1 MQTFFTETFFAD
13 ITTIYDVELEE
24 IQMIVSVFHYKR
36 RLAIIAS
43 VDNVQNYL
51 TLWYGVLHEG
61 FEVDDF
67 V

>member
-13 ITTIYDVELEE
+13 ITTIYDMELEE

-43 VDNVQNYL
+43 VDNV
-51 TLWYGVLHEG
+51 
-61 FEVDDF
+61 
-67 V
+67 